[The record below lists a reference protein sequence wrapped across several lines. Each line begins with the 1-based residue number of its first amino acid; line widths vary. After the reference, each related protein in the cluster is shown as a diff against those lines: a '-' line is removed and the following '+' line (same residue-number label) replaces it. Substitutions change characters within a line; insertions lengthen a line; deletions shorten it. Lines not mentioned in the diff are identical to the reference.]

1 MYIAIE
7 GIDTVGKS
15 TQIKLL
21 QNSFQDAIFI
31 KEPGATDIGKK
42 IRKIIFNSKEKPSM
56 KTELLLFLADRTETM
71 EKIIK
76 PNYDKLII
84 SDRSFI
90 SGMAYGLEY
99 FDLLELELF
108 NSFATDRIYPDIVF
122 ILRLKKEDLIERLQQ
137 KKKDSIEER
146 GISYLLSV
154 QENMIEITNW
164 FLIDT
169 IIIDASNPVYE
180 IEEIIKSK
188 IRERLKRWKSC
199 GK

>member
-42 IRKIIFNSKEKPSM
+42 IRKIIFNSKEKPSI
-56 KTELLLFLADRTETM
+56 KTELLLFLADRTETI

-154 QENMIEITNW
+154 QENMIEITNR

-188 IRERLKRWKSC
+188 IRERLKR
-199 GK
+199 

>member
-7 GIDTVGKS
+7 GIDTAGKS

-42 IRKIIFNSKEKPSM
+42 IRKIIFNSKEKPSI

-154 QENMIEITNW
+154 QENMIEITNR

-188 IRERLKRWKSC
+188 IRERLKR
-199 GK
+199 

>member
-42 IRKIIFNSKEKPSM
+42 IRKIIFNSKEKPSI

-154 QENMIEITNW
+154 QENMIEITNR

-188 IRERLKRWKSC
+188 IRERLKR
-199 GK
+199 

>member
-1 MYIAIE
+1 MYVAIE
-7 GIDTVGKS
+7 GIDTAGKS

-21 QNSFQDAIFI
+21 QNRFQDAIFI
-31 KEPGATDIGKK
+31 KEPGATDVGKK
-42 IRKIIFNSKEKPSM
+42 IRKLIFNSKEKPSI

-122 ILRLKKEDLIERLQQ
+122 ILKLKKEDLIERLQQ

-154 QENMIEITNW
+154 QENMIEITNR

-188 IRERLKRWKSC
+188 IRERLKR
-199 GK
+199 

>member
-7 GIDTVGKS
+7 GIDTAGKS

-42 IRKIIFNSKEKPSM
+42 IRKIIFNSKEKPSI
-56 KTELLLFLADRTETM
+56 KTELLLFLADRTETI

-154 QENMIEITNW
+154 QENMIEITNR

-188 IRERLKRWKSC
+188 IRERLKR
-199 GK
+199 

>member
-42 IRKIIFNSKEKPSM
+42 IRKIIFNSKEKPSI

-122 ILRLKKEDLIERLQQ
+122 VLRLMRWNPP
-137 KKKDSIEER
+137 SFVN
-146 GISYLLSV
+146 ISSLPLGV
-154 QENMIEITNW
+154 
-164 FLIDT
+164 
-169 IIIDASNPVYE
+169 
-180 IEEIIKSK
+180 KS
-188 IRERLKRWKSC
+188 
-199 GK
+199 